1 MNDIFIH
8 FTNWVRYKNGLMHL
22 WKGIWSILNEHFQ
35 RRGSVHVIKSHYRW
49 VLHILQFWDNRIF
62 HFWLHLTKNNIF
74 SFLKIAFCTVMRLL
88 KLHYL
93 TSFVWPNSCFT
104 NIKTFSV
111 MGLPT
116 HATHIRDRK
125 IAQSRCKQKTK
136 LWWNDWYLVSTILED
151 SRQFLYS
158 SYQFV
163 CSAVSKYC

>member
-1 MNDIFIH
+1 M
-8 FTNWVRYKNGLMHL
+8 
-22 WKGIWSILNEHFQ
+22 
-35 RRGSVHVIKSHYRW
+35 
-49 VLHILQFWDNRIF
+49 
-62 HFWLHLTKNNIF
+62 
-74 SFLKIAFCTVMRLL
+74 KIAFCTVIRLL

-125 IAQSRCKQKTK
+125 ILQGRCKHHTT
-136 LWWNDWYLVSTILED
+136 WNDWYLVSTILEN

-158 SYQFV
+158 SYQLFDYKYQILLEYYHYENS
-163 CSAVSKYC
+163 CLTNHGIENIFCFYRKWLYVSKTLIRNKSIVLQVCYNSSRKICEHVCCNIKRSWENLRGLYFLF

>member
-1 MNDIFIH
+1 MF
-8 FTNWVRYKNGLMHL
+8 G
-22 WKGIWSILNEHFQ
+22 
-35 RRGSVHVIKSHYRW
+35 
-49 VLHILQFWDNRIF
+49 
-62 HFWLHLTKNNIF
+62 LHLTKNNIF

-125 IAQSRCKQKTK
+125 VAQNRCKQKTK

-163 CSAVSKYC
+163 CSAVLLEYYHYENSCLNKSWYWKHFFCFYRKSLYVSKTLIRNKSIV